1 MLSGIHCLHAESG
14 GRRLCEYPA
23 SASRH
28 SAVTDFDMLSF
39 VVFYF
44 VFVLCMGFVERQGPF
59 FYGAKFASYL
69 LFAYFCARLC
79 VSKLI
84 TINLDKK
91 DS

>member
-59 FYGAKFASYL
+59 FTAPNL
-69 LFAYFCARLC
+69 LPIFFLPIFVPDYVFL
-79 VSKLI
+79 
-84 TINLDKK
+84 N
-91 DS
+91 